1 MLKKLFIALIL
12 GGMALSASAVEL
24 DSLGRDP
31 NYVNSILK
39 RSEKI
44 VAKLDLPDAA
54 ARQNVLYILANRY
67 FKLNDIYAVRDRKV
81 KQAKESLEGEAKQA
95 AIAAAENEKDAALYR
110 CHFEFPADLSLYIDD
125 KQIDAI
131 KDGMTYNS
139 LQVQY
144 ESLVDMI
151 PSLTDEEKKQVY
163 AWYKEA
169 REFSMDAE
177 NSEKKHAAFNKY
189 KGRINNYLAKRGY
202 DLVKERE
209 AWYKRLKAA
218 GKKF

>member
-1 MLKKLFIALIL
+1 
-12 GGMALSASAVEL
+12 MALTASAVEL
-24 DSLGRDP
+24 DSIGRDP
-31 NYVNSILK
+31 NYVNSIVK
-39 RSEKI
+39 RSAKI
-44 VAKLDLPDAA
+44 VNKLGIASETDK
-54 ARQNVLYILANRY
+54 QHVTYIVANRY
-67 FKLNDIYAVRDRKV
+67 FKLNDIYDVRDKKV
-81 KQAKESLEGEAKQA
+81 KYAKEMLTGAAKQA
-95 AIAAAENEKDAALYR
+95 AVEAAEMEKDAKLYR
-110 CHFEFPADLSLYIDD
+110 CHFEFPAALSLYLDD
-125 KQIDAI
+125 KQIGAV

-151 PSLTDEEKKQVY
+151 PTLTDEEKKQVY

-169 REFSMDAE
+169 REFAIDAE
-177 NSEKKHAAFNKY
+177 NSDKKHAAFGKY

-209 AWYKRLKAA
+209 AWYKRMKAA